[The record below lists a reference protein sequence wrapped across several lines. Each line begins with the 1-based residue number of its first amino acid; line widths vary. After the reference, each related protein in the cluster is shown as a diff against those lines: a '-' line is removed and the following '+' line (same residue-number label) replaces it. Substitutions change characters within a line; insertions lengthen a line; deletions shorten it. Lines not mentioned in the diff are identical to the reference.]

1 MVIACSSSK
10 DPHTM
15 FVLKCVSKLFY
26 KDGTGDPNFSHVFF
40 KSKGFESVPIMN
52 FRGSRFNVCFYNA
65 AGTFFIH
72 KLLLQYLLSLKN
84 SLNFIQN
91 AIVFFLQNK
100 RFLTILRA
108 LGILCKLITEPYWKK
123 TLEVS
128 NALFMGTVYERLVF
142 VLNLFYENP
151 GLALGRKVSLF
162 EGPDFYDEVSEFL
175 FSSSF
180 NDDLTCV

>member
-1 MVIACSSSK
+1 MTDRSATEQKANTILSCDIDHNVHSFKCSVDPLLQFSDVCLQECFNVEKEINICVDGHCSSSK

-72 KLLLQYLLSLKN
+72 ERLLQYLLSLKN
-84 SLNFIQN
+84 SLKFIQN
-91 AIVFFLQNK
+91 TFVVFF
-100 RFLTILRA
+100 
-108 LGILCKLITEPYWKK
+108 
-123 TLEVS
+123 
-128 NALFMGTVYERLVF
+128 
-142 VLNLFYENP
+142 
-151 GLALGRKVSLF
+151 
-162 EGPDFYDEVSEFL
+162 
-175 FSSSF
+175 
-180 NDDLTCV
+180 